1 MIHVVTADNR
11 AFYESQLD
19 AMHRLRRELFIVG
32 RGWSLEERDGGEFD
46 RSDDARAIYLLMLDQ
61 DAQLLC
67 GMRLRPTDDW
77 SVLTDALPHLVMG
90 DAARL
95 KRPDVWEM
103 TRHVSIGLG
112 TSAPEARRRSA
123 EIRVAMTELALRDG
137 ISQFIGAMDTGLLG
151 PATKGWIR
159 LKAAGLPQ
167 PYPEGG
173 SGIGFTIPV
182 SEGLLADLR
191 REFACPVPI
200 AFELDPDS
208 PLSRRSIAELEVR
221 SRARQGADGYPP
233 SLAPVGLRC
242 MAVEGAA

>member
-1 MIHVVTADNR
+1 MIHVVTAANR
-11 AFYESQLD
+11 GFYEPQLE

-32 RGWSLEERDGGEFD
+32 RGWDLEERDGGEYD
-46 RSDDARAIYLLMLDQ
+46 RCDDERAIYLLMLDQ
-61 DAQLLC
+61 DAQLLG

-112 TSAPEARRRSA
+112 ATAPEARRRSA

-137 ISQFIGAMDTGLLG
+137 ISQFVGAMDTGLLG
-151 PATKGWIR
+151 PATQGWIR

-173 SGIGFTIPV
+173 SGLGFTIPV

-191 REFACPVPI
+191 RDFACPVPI
-200 AFELDPDS
+200 AFELDARS
-208 PLSRRSIAELEVR
+208 PLSARPIAELEIR

-233 SLAPVGLRC
+233 SLAPVWAPC
-242 MAVEGAA
+242 FAVEGAA